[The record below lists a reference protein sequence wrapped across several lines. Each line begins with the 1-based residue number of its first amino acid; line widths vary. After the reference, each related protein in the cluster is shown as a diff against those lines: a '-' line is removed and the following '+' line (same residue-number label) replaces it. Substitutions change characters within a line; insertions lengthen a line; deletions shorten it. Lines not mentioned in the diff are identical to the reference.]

1 VPAAPS
7 KPLKPPRTMAEL
19 LLAGGGGVV
28 LGAVLVVAVDLLFA
42 VASLGGFGRA
52 SGALAALPAVFVF
65 HEEYRKRPR
74 LGLAALCAALALIL
88 AAGTGA
94 AAAATGLPPLVSGI
108 IAAFAGT
115 AVYAVLWR
123 VATERNVE

>member
-1 VPAAPS
+1 
-7 KPLKPPRTMAEL
+7 MAEL
-19 LLAGGGGVV
+19 LLAGVGGVV

-74 LGLAALCAALALIL
+74 LGLAALCAALAVIL

-94 AAAATGLPPLVSGI
+94 GAAATGLPPLASGI

>member
-1 VPAAPS
+1 
-7 KPLKPPRTMAEL
+7 MAEL
-19 LLAGGGGVV
+19 LLAGVGGVV
-28 LGAVLVVAVDLLFA
+28 LGAALVVAVDLLFA

-74 LGLAALCAALALIL
+74 LGLAALCAALAVIL

-94 AAAATGLPPLVSGI
+94 AAAATGLPPLASGI

-123 VATERNVE
+123 VATERTVE